1 MAYPSRQAIMFWSIR
16 APALMLALPVS
27 VALGSVQDKISESRV
42 SLPVS
47 VEPGFAG
54 EIGYAFDT
62 ALNITR
68 GSFKAS
74 LVPRGILS
82 RIFRGTPTVHTLTA
96 AYEVAGHGAGNTPD
110 SIRVSLLSDEFSQ
123 SYPGNG
129 PPPFPEPV
137 LTITVADSVARLP
150 LGISQQI
157 EIWPSRDSGLRAVRT
172 PQGTKFGVNLNV
184 PEPQMHVQRTATVRL
199 STCAFLA
206 LLAGKDARGTV
217 AGLEFDINE
226 DVMAGLREFAAEFG
240 PGASRNCN

>member
-1 MAYPSRQAIMFWSIR
+1 MFWCIR

-47 VEPGFAG
+47 VERGFAG
-54 EIGYAFDT
+54 EMGYAFDT
-62 ALNITR
+62 ALNITH
-68 GSFKAS
+68 GSFRAS
-74 LVPRGILS
+74 LAPRGILS
-82 RIFRGTPTVHTLTA
+82 RIFRGTPTVHTLAA
-96 AYEVAGHGAGNTPD
+96 AYEVAGRAAGNTPD
-110 SIRVSLLSDEFSQ
+110 SIRVSLVSDEFSQ
-123 SYPGNG
+123 AYPGNG

-150 LGISQQI
+150 LGISQKI
-157 EIWPSRDSGLRAVRT
+157 EIWRSRDSGMRVVRSSQT
-172 PQGTKFGVNLNV
+172 RDFGASHNI
-184 PEPQMHVQRTATVRL
+184 PEPRMHIRRTATVRL

-240 PGASRNCN
+240 AGTTARNCN